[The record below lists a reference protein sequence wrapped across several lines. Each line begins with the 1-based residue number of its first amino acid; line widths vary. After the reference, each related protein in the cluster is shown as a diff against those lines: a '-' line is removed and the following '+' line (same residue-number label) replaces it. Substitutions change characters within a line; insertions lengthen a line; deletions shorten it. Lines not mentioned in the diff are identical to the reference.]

1 MRSKTSTPGVKWNFF
16 YSRAVFLG
24 FFVFFLSSIFVAF
37 ALDVVSTDFSTQS
50 ATSVGSNNSTVW
62 FSTGWLSLDET
73 ASGTTS
79 YINKDNDSDT
89 IGNYLRGYYY
99 DTQFGFFRLDWNLV
113 DTTKNVRIIS
123 STDKCGTGYGYKF
136 AGYAYGEA
144 GGYIKFDYNND
155 IFVYYCESDDKLHGY
170 AYSEHTGFQNF
181 EGLSFEVVALSQ
193 NIPNLTFG
201 SDPFFVN
208 NTSLILMGLQ
218 GHLTDIQGE
227 SVANQ
232 KWREVIFYIVK

>member
-1 MRSKTSTPGVKWNFF
+1 MKHSLSSIHK
-16 YSRAVFLG
+16 VFLG
-24 FFVFFLSSIFVAF
+24 FFLLFFSSVFIVF
-37 ALDVVSTDFSTQS
+37 ALDVVSNNFDPQP
-50 ATSVGSNNSTVW
+50 ATSSGSNNSTVW
-62 FSTGWLSLDET
+62 FSTGGLSLDET

-79 YINKDNDSDT
+79 YINKTNDSDT

-136 AGYAYGEA
+136 GGYAYGEA

-170 AYSEHTGFQNF
+170 AYSEHTGFQSF
-181 EGLSFEVVALSQ
+181 EGLSFEIIALSG
-193 NIPNLTFG
+193 NTPSLTFG
-201 SDPFFVN
+201 SDSFFVN
-208 NTSLILMGLQ
+208 NTSLILMGLS
-218 GHLTDIQGE
+218 GRSTDIQGE

-232 KWREVIFYIVK
+232 KGREVIFYIVK

>member
-1 MRSKTSTPGVKWNFF
+1 MKHFF
-16 YSRAVFLG
+16 SFTHKLFLG
-24 FFVFFLSSIFVAF
+24 FFLLFFSSIFIVF
-37 ALDVVSTDFSTQS
+37 ALDVVSTDFSSQP
-50 ATSVGSNNSTVW
+50 ATSSGSNNSTVW

-73 ASGTTS
+73 VSGTTS

-99 DTQFGFFRLDWNLV
+99 DTQFGFFRLDWNLT
-113 DTTKNVRIIS
+113 DTTQNVRIIS

-136 AGYAYGEA
+136 GGYAYGEA

-193 NIPNLTFG
+193 NTSNLPSG
-201 SDPFFVN
+201 SGDPFFVN
-208 NTSLILMGLQ
+208 NTSLILIGLS
-218 GHLTDIQGE
+218 GRSTDIQGE